1 MSAFARD
8 DQGRL
13 CAGGMPLG
21 DIAASHGSPL
31 YVYSGDG
38 IRDDY
43 RRFAAAVAPVDGSV
57 HFALKANSA
66 LGVIGLLA
74 RHGAGADIVSG
85 GEMARALAAGI
96 PAEKIVFSGVGKS
109 AEEIGAALD
118 AGIGQIN
125 AESPQ
130 EVEAISQIAAARG
143 VQAPV
148 ALRVNVDVAPK
159 THAKISTGQR
169 STKFGVSTSQNEAAG
184 LYRKMAADPHIRP
197 AGLAVHI
204 GSQIMELNPFE
215 RAYSALLSFGTA
227 LRDGGLEVPVL
238 DLGGGIGVDYQDGM
252 PTDFTAYG
260 ELVSR
265 LFADSGFRLG
275 FEPGRSIVANNGVLL
290 TRVIYVK
297 DGDNKRFAIV
307 DGAMND
313 LLRPTLYEA
322 HHDIRPVGPEGA
334 IEGPADIVGPVC
346 ETGDYLGLDRMMPSL
361 AAGDCLAVM
370 SSGAY
375 GAVMASSYNTRPP
388 AGEVM
393 VLDGKSISCG
403 VGATSPNFLPKKS
416 SPTSVR
422 DRGSEGAAGDRIGAH
437 RHRHRRLEPFTKNN
451 LGEKFAGHRRTDHAV
466 VGLYDV
472 AAKRITACRQDRHL
486 ERRRVRID
494 CRPVHQLAAQP
505 QCVTGIIGLQID
517 NLQLVC
523 LRLHRQPRL
532 VEHADQARHIG
543 RDRGP
548 LCHRTDGN
556 TENHY
561 EDDQRRQ
568 HSADGTPHFTG
579 IRFGHQHRRFSLP
592 DMRADRT
599 AHRLAAVANTFAV
612 DAKHGLAI
620 RAGEK
625 HRPCV
630 VSW

>member
-13 CAGGMPLG
+13 CARGMPLG
-21 DIAASHGSPL
+21 GIAASHGSPL

-38 IRDDY
+38 IRNDY

-169 STKFGVSTSQNEAAG
+169 STKFGVSTSQNEAAD

-204 GSQIMELNPFE
+204 GSQIIELDPFE

-227 LRDGGLEVPVL
+227 LRDEGLEVPVL
-238 DLGGGIGVDYQDGM
+238 DLGGGIGVDYQDGT
-252 PTDFTAYG
+252 PTDFTTYG

-265 LFADSGFRLG
+265 LFAGSDFRLG

-307 DGAMND
+307 DAAMND

-322 HHDIRPVGPEGA
+322 HHDNRPVGPEGA

-361 AAGDCLAVM
+361 AASDCLAVM
-370 SSGAY
+370 SAGAY

-393 VLDGKSISCG
+393 VLDGEVHI
-403 VGATSPNFLPKKS
+403 L
-416 SPTSVR
+416 
-422 DRGSEGAAGDRIGAH
+422 
-437 RHRHRRLEPFTKNN
+437 RR
-451 LGEKFAGHRRTDHAV
+451 RR
-466 VGLYDV
+466 DV
-472 AAKRITACRQDRHL
+472 AEL
-486 ERRRVRID
+486 
-494 CRPVHQLAAQP
+494 LAEE
-505 QCVTGIIGLQID
+505 IIPD
-517 NLQLVC
+517 
-523 LRLHRQPRL
+523 
-532 VEHADQARHIG
+532 
-543 RDRGP
+543 
-548 LCHRTDGN
+548 
-556 TENHY
+556 
-561 EDDQRRQ
+561 
-568 HSADGTPHFTG
+568 
-579 IRFGHQHRRFSLP
+579 FG
-592 DMRADRT
+592 
-599 AHRLAAVANTFAV
+599 
-612 DAKHGLAI
+612 
-620 RAGEK
+620 
-625 HRPCV
+625 
-630 VSW
+630 

>member
-43 RRFAAAVAPVDGSV
+43 RRFAAAVAPVDGAV

-74 RHGAGADIVSG
+74 RNGAGADIVSG

-143 VQAPV
+143 MQAPV

-169 STKFGVSTSQNEAAG
+169 STKFGVSTSQNEAAD

-204 GSQIMELNPFE
+204 GSQIMELDPFE
-215 RAYSALLSFGTA
+215 RAYTALLSFGTA
-227 LRDGGLEVPVL
+227 LRDEGLEVPVL
-238 DLGGGIGVDYQDGM
+238 DLGGGIGVDYQDGT

-260 ELVSR
+260 ELVLR

-307 DGAMND
+307 DAAMND

-370 SSGAY
+370 SAGAY

-393 VLDGKSISCG
+393 VLDGD
-403 VGATSPNFLPKKS
+403 VHVL
-416 SPTSVR
+416 
-422 DRGSEGAAGDRIGAH
+422 
-437 RHRHRRLEPFTKNN
+437 RR
-451 LGEKFAGHRRTDHAV
+451 RR
-466 VGLYDV
+466 DV
-472 AAKRITACRQDRHL
+472 AEL
-486 ERRRVRID
+486 
-494 CRPVHQLAAQP
+494 LAEE
-505 QCVTGIIGLQID
+505 IIPD
-517 NLQLVC
+517 
-523 LRLHRQPRL
+523 
-532 VEHADQARHIG
+532 
-543 RDRGP
+543 
-548 LCHRTDGN
+548 
-556 TENHY
+556 
-561 EDDQRRQ
+561 
-568 HSADGTPHFTG
+568 
-579 IRFGHQHRRFSLP
+579 FG
-592 DMRADRT
+592 
-599 AHRLAAVANTFAV
+599 
-612 DAKHGLAI
+612 
-620 RAGEK
+620 
-625 HRPCV
+625 
-630 VSW
+630 

>member
-74 RHGAGADIVSG
+74 QHGAGADIVSS

-169 STKFGVSTSQNEAAG
+169 STKFGVSTSQNEAAD
-184 LYRKMAADPHIRP
+184 LYRKMAADPHVRP

-204 GSQIMELNPFE
+204 GSQILELDPFE

-227 LRDGGLEVPVL
+227 LRDEGLEVPVL
-238 DLGGGIGVDYQDGM
+238 DLGGGIGVDYQDGT

-307 DGAMND
+307 DAAMND

-361 AAGDCLAVM
+361 AASDCLAVM
-370 SSGAY
+370 SAGAY

-393 VLDGKSISCG
+393 VLDDEVHI
-403 VGATSPNFLPKKS
+403 L
-416 SPTSVR
+416 
-422 DRGSEGAAGDRIGAH
+422 
-437 RHRHRRLEPFTKNN
+437 
-451 LGEKFAGHRRTDHAV
+451 
-466 VGLYDV
+466 
-472 AAKRITACRQDRHL
+472 
-486 ERRRVRID
+486 RRRRNVAEL
-494 CRPVHQLAAQP
+494 LAEE
-505 QCVTGIIGLQID
+505 IIPD
-517 NLQLVC
+517 
-523 LRLHRQPRL
+523 
-532 VEHADQARHIG
+532 
-543 RDRGP
+543 
-548 LCHRTDGN
+548 
-556 TENHY
+556 
-561 EDDQRRQ
+561 
-568 HSADGTPHFTG
+568 
-579 IRFGHQHRRFSLP
+579 FG
-592 DMRADRT
+592 
-599 AHRLAAVANTFAV
+599 
-612 DAKHGLAI
+612 
-620 RAGEK
+620 
-625 HRPCV
+625 
-630 VSW
+630 

>member
-21 DIAASHGSPL
+21 DIAATHGSPL

-130 EVEAISQIAAARG
+130 EVEAISQIAAARS

-159 THAKISTGQR
+159 THAKISTGHR

-204 GSQIMELNPFE
+204 GSQITELNPFE

-227 LRDGGLEVPVL
+227 LREEGLEVPVL
-238 DLGGGIGVDYQDGM
+238 DLGGGIGVDYQDGT

-265 LFADSGFRLG
+265 LFAGSGFRLG

-307 DGAMND
+307 DAAMND

-370 SSGAY
+370 SAGAY

-393 VLDGKSISCG
+393 VLDGEVHI
-403 VGATSPNFLPKKS
+403 L
-416 SPTSVR
+416 
-422 DRGSEGAAGDRIGAH
+422 
-437 RHRHRRLEPFTKNN
+437 RR
-451 LGEKFAGHRRTDHAV
+451 RR
-466 VGLYDV
+466 DV
-472 AAKRITACRQDRHL
+472 AEL
-486 ERRRVRID
+486 
-494 CRPVHQLAAQP
+494 LAEE
-505 QCVTGIIGLQID
+505 IIPD
-517 NLQLVC
+517 
-523 LRLHRQPRL
+523 
-532 VEHADQARHIG
+532 
-543 RDRGP
+543 
-548 LCHRTDGN
+548 
-556 TENHY
+556 
-561 EDDQRRQ
+561 
-568 HSADGTPHFTG
+568 
-579 IRFGHQHRRFSLP
+579 FG
-592 DMRADRT
+592 
-599 AHRLAAVANTFAV
+599 
-612 DAKHGLAI
+612 
-620 RAGEK
+620 
-625 HRPCV
+625 
-630 VSW
+630 

>member
-8 DQGRL
+8 DQSRL

-169 STKFGVSTSQNEAAG
+169 STKFGVSTSQNEAAD

-204 GSQIMELNPFE
+204 GSQILELDPFE

-227 LRDGGLEVPVL
+227 LRDEGLEVPVL
-238 DLGGGIGVDYQDGM
+238 DLGGGIGVDYQDGT

-265 LFADSGFRLG
+265 LFADSGFQLG

-307 DGAMND
+307 DAAMND

-370 SSGAY
+370 SAGAY

-393 VLDGKSISCG
+393 VLDGEVHI
-403 VGATSPNFLPKKS
+403 L
-416 SPTSVR
+416 
-422 DRGSEGAAGDRIGAH
+422 
-437 RHRHRRLEPFTKNN
+437 RR
-451 LGEKFAGHRRTDHAV
+451 RR
-466 VGLYDV
+466 DV
-472 AAKRITACRQDRHL
+472 AEL
-486 ERRRVRID
+486 
-494 CRPVHQLAAQP
+494 LAEE
-505 QCVTGIIGLQID
+505 IIPD
-517 NLQLVC
+517 
-523 LRLHRQPRL
+523 
-532 VEHADQARHIG
+532 
-543 RDRGP
+543 
-548 LCHRTDGN
+548 
-556 TENHY
+556 
-561 EDDQRRQ
+561 
-568 HSADGTPHFTG
+568 
-579 IRFGHQHRRFSLP
+579 FG
-592 DMRADRT
+592 
-599 AHRLAAVANTFAV
+599 
-612 DAKHGLAI
+612 
-620 RAGEK
+620 
-625 HRPCV
+625 
-630 VSW
+630 

>member
-1 MSAFARD
+1 MSAFACD

-13 CAGGMPLG
+13 CAGGMPLC

-43 RRFAAAVAPVDGSV
+43 RRFAAAVAPVEGYV

-74 RHGAGADIVSG
+74 KHGAGADIVSG
-85 GEMARALAAGI
+85 GEMARALASGI
-96 PAEKIVFSGVGKS
+96 PPEKIVFSGVGKS
-109 AEEIGAALD
+109 TAEIGEALD

-143 VQAPV
+143 VKAPV

-169 STKFGVSTSQNEAAG
+169 STKFGVSTSENEAAD

-197 AGLAVHI
+197 AGFAVHI
-204 GSQIMELNPFE
+204 GSQIIELDPFE

-227 LRDGGLEVPVL
+227 LRDEGLEVPVL
-238 DLGGGIGVDYQDGM
+238 DLGGGIGVDYHNGTA
-252 PTDFTAYG
+252 TDFTAYG

-297 DGDNKRFAIV
+297 DGDNKRFVIV
-307 DGAMND
+307 DAAMND

-322 HHDIRPVGPEGA
+322 RHDIRPVGPKGA
-334 IEGPADIVGPVC
+334 IEGPADIVGPIC

-370 SSGAY
+370 SAGAY

-393 VLDGKSISCG
+393 VLDGDIHI
-403 VGATSPNFLPKKS
+403 L
-416 SPTSVR
+416 
-422 DRGSEGAAGDRIGAH
+422 
-437 RHRHRRLEPFTKNN
+437 RR
-451 LGEKFAGHRRTDHAV
+451 RR
-466 VGLYDV
+466 DV
-472 AAKRITACRQDRHL
+472 AEL
-486 ERRRVRID
+486 
-494 CRPVHQLAAQP
+494 LAEE
-505 QCVTGIIGLQID
+505 IIPD
-517 NLQLVC
+517 
-523 LRLHRQPRL
+523 
-532 VEHADQARHIG
+532 
-543 RDRGP
+543 
-548 LCHRTDGN
+548 
-556 TENHY
+556 
-561 EDDQRRQ
+561 
-568 HSADGTPHFTG
+568 
-579 IRFGHQHRRFSLP
+579 FG
-592 DMRADRT
+592 
-599 AHRLAAVANTFAV
+599 
-612 DAKHGLAI
+612 
-620 RAGEK
+620 
-625 HRPCV
+625 
-630 VSW
+630 

>member
-43 RRFAAAVAPVDGSV
+43 RRFAAAVAPVDGAV

-169 STKFGVSTSQNEAAG
+169 STKFGVSTSQNEAAE
-184 LYRKMAADPHIRP
+184 LYREMAADPHIRP

-204 GSQIMELNPFE
+204 GSQIMELDPFE

-227 LRDGGLEVPVL
+227 LRDEGLEVPVL
-238 DLGGGIGVDYQDGM
+238 DLGGGIGVDYQHGT

-265 LFADSGFRLG
+265 LFADSSFRLG

-307 DGAMND
+307 DAAMND

-322 HHDIRPVGPEGA
+322 HHDIQPVGPEGP

-370 SSGAY
+370 SAGAY
-375 GAVMASSYNTRPP
+375 GAVMASNYNTRPP

-393 VLDGKSISCG
+393 VLDGDVHI
-403 VGATSPNFLPKKS
+403 L
-416 SPTSVR
+416 
-422 DRGSEGAAGDRIGAH
+422 
-437 RHRHRRLEPFTKNN
+437 RR
-451 LGEKFAGHRRTDHAV
+451 RR
-466 VGLYDV
+466 DV
-472 AAKRITACRQDRHL
+472 AELFA
-486 ERRRVRID
+486 EE
-494 CRPVHQLAAQP
+494 
-505 QCVTGIIGLQID
+505 IIPD
-517 NLQLVC
+517 
-523 LRLHRQPRL
+523 
-532 VEHADQARHIG
+532 
-543 RDRGP
+543 
-548 LCHRTDGN
+548 
-556 TENHY
+556 
-561 EDDQRRQ
+561 
-568 HSADGTPHFTG
+568 
-579 IRFGHQHRRFSLP
+579 FG
-592 DMRADRT
+592 
-599 AHRLAAVANTFAV
+599 
-612 DAKHGLAI
+612 
-620 RAGEK
+620 
-625 HRPCV
+625 
-630 VSW
+630 

>member
-13 CAGGMPLG
+13 CAGGMSLG

-31 YVYSGDG
+31 YVYSGNG
-38 IRDDY
+38 ILDDY

-57 HFALKANSA
+57 HFALKANST

-74 RHGAGADIVSG
+74 QHGAGADIVSG

-159 THAKISTGQR
+159 TNAKISTGQR

-184 LYRKMAADPHIRP
+184 LYRKMAADPNIRP

-204 GSQIMELNPFE
+204 GSQIMELDPFE
-215 RAYSALLSFGTA
+215 RAYSALLSFGTV
-227 LRDGGLEVPVL
+227 LRDEGLEVPVL
-238 DLGGGIGVDYQDGM
+238 DLGGGIGVDYQDGT

-297 DGDNKRFAIV
+297 DGDNKRFVIV
-307 DGAMND
+307 DAAMND

-370 SSGAY
+370 SAGAY

-393 VLDGKSISCG
+393 VLDGEVHI
-403 VGATSPNFLPKKS
+403 L
-416 SPTSVR
+416 
-422 DRGSEGAAGDRIGAH
+422 
-437 RHRHRRLEPFTKNN
+437 RR
-451 LGEKFAGHRRTDHAV
+451 RR
-466 VGLYDV
+466 DV
-472 AAKRITACRQDRHL
+472 AEL
-486 ERRRVRID
+486 
-494 CRPVHQLAAQP
+494 LAEE
-505 QCVTGIIGLQID
+505 IIPD
-517 NLQLVC
+517 
-523 LRLHRQPRL
+523 
-532 VEHADQARHIG
+532 
-543 RDRGP
+543 
-548 LCHRTDGN
+548 
-556 TENHY
+556 
-561 EDDQRRQ
+561 
-568 HSADGTPHFTG
+568 
-579 IRFGHQHRRFSLP
+579 FG
-592 DMRADRT
+592 
-599 AHRLAAVANTFAV
+599 
-612 DAKHGLAI
+612 
-620 RAGEK
+620 
-625 HRPCV
+625 
-630 VSW
+630 

>member
-130 EVEAISQIAAARG
+130 EVEAISQIAAARS

-169 STKFGVSTSQNEAAG
+169 STKFGVSTSQNEAAD

-204 GSQIMELNPFE
+204 GSQILELDPFE

-227 LRDGGLEVPVL
+227 LRDEGLEVPVL
-238 DLGGGIGVDYQDGM
+238 DLGGGIGVDYQDGT

-265 LFADSGFRLG
+265 LFAGSGFQLG

-307 DGAMND
+307 DAAMND

-370 SSGAY
+370 SAGAY

-393 VLDGKSISCG
+393 VLDGEVHI
-403 VGATSPNFLPKKS
+403 L
-416 SPTSVR
+416 
-422 DRGSEGAAGDRIGAH
+422 
-437 RHRHRRLEPFTKNN
+437 RR
-451 LGEKFAGHRRTDHAV
+451 RR
-466 VGLYDV
+466 DV
-472 AAKRITACRQDRHL
+472 AEL
-486 ERRRVRID
+486 
-494 CRPVHQLAAQP
+494 LAEE
-505 QCVTGIIGLQID
+505 IIPD
-517 NLQLVC
+517 
-523 LRLHRQPRL
+523 
-532 VEHADQARHIG
+532 
-543 RDRGP
+543 
-548 LCHRTDGN
+548 
-556 TENHY
+556 
-561 EDDQRRQ
+561 
-568 HSADGTPHFTG
+568 
-579 IRFGHQHRRFSLP
+579 FG
-592 DMRADRT
+592 
-599 AHRLAAVANTFAV
+599 
-612 DAKHGLAI
+612 
-620 RAGEK
+620 
-625 HRPCV
+625 
-630 VSW
+630 

>member
-43 RRFAAAVAPVDGSV
+43 RRFAAAVAPVDGAV

-66 LGVIGLLA
+66 LGVISLLA

-169 STKFGVSTSQNEAAG
+169 STKFGVSTSQNEAAE
-184 LYRKMAADPHIRP
+184 LYREMAADPHIRP

-204 GSQIMELNPFE
+204 GSQIMELDPFE

-227 LRDGGLEVPVL
+227 LRDEGLEVPVL
-238 DLGGGIGVDYQDGM
+238 DLGGGIGVDYQHGT

-307 DGAMND
+307 DAAMND

-322 HHDIRPVGPEGA
+322 HHDIQPVGPEGP

-370 SSGAY
+370 SAGAY
-375 GAVMASSYNTRPP
+375 GAVMASNYNTRPP

-393 VLDGKSISCG
+393 VLDGDVHI
-403 VGATSPNFLPKKS
+403 L
-416 SPTSVR
+416 
-422 DRGSEGAAGDRIGAH
+422 
-437 RHRHRRLEPFTKNN
+437 RR
-451 LGEKFAGHRRTDHAV
+451 RR
-466 VGLYDV
+466 DV
-472 AAKRITACRQDRHL
+472 AEL
-486 ERRRVRID
+486 
-494 CRPVHQLAAQP
+494 LAEE
-505 QCVTGIIGLQID
+505 IIPD
-517 NLQLVC
+517 
-523 LRLHRQPRL
+523 
-532 VEHADQARHIG
+532 
-543 RDRGP
+543 
-548 LCHRTDGN
+548 
-556 TENHY
+556 
-561 EDDQRRQ
+561 
-568 HSADGTPHFTG
+568 
-579 IRFGHQHRRFSLP
+579 FG
-592 DMRADRT
+592 
-599 AHRLAAVANTFAV
+599 
-612 DAKHGLAI
+612 
-620 RAGEK
+620 
-625 HRPCV
+625 
-630 VSW
+630 

>member
-130 EVEAISQIAAARG
+130 EVEAISQIAVARG

-169 STKFGVSTSQNEAAG
+169 STKFGVSTSQNEAAD

-204 GSQIMELNPFE
+204 GSQILELDPFE

-227 LRDGGLEVPVL
+227 LRDEGLEVPVL
-238 DLGGGIGVDYQDGM
+238 DLGGGIGVDYQDGT

-265 LFADSGFRLG
+265 LFADSGFQLG

-307 DGAMND
+307 DAAMND

-370 SSGAY
+370 SAGAY

-393 VLDGKSISCG
+393 VLDGEVHI
-403 VGATSPNFLPKKS
+403 L
-416 SPTSVR
+416 
-422 DRGSEGAAGDRIGAH
+422 
-437 RHRHRRLEPFTKNN
+437 RR
-451 LGEKFAGHRRTDHAV
+451 RR
-466 VGLYDV
+466 DV
-472 AAKRITACRQDRHL
+472 AEL
-486 ERRRVRID
+486 
-494 CRPVHQLAAQP
+494 LAEE
-505 QCVTGIIGLQID
+505 IIPD
-517 NLQLVC
+517 
-523 LRLHRQPRL
+523 
-532 VEHADQARHIG
+532 
-543 RDRGP
+543 
-548 LCHRTDGN
+548 
-556 TENHY
+556 
-561 EDDQRRQ
+561 
-568 HSADGTPHFTG
+568 
-579 IRFGHQHRRFSLP
+579 FG
-592 DMRADRT
+592 
-599 AHRLAAVANTFAV
+599 
-612 DAKHGLAI
+612 
-620 RAGEK
+620 
-625 HRPCV
+625 
-630 VSW
+630 

>member
-1 MSAFARD
+1 MSSFARD

-96 PAEKIVFSGVGKS
+96 PAEKIVFSGVGKL

-169 STKFGVSTSQNEAAG
+169 STKFGVSTSQNEAAD

-204 GSQIMELNPFE
+204 GSQIMELDPFE

-227 LRDGGLEVPVL
+227 LRDEGLEVPVL
-238 DLGGGIGVDYQDGM
+238 DLGGGIGVDYQDGT

-307 DGAMND
+307 DAAMND

-334 IEGPADIVGPVC
+334 IEGPAEIVGPVC

-361 AAGDCLAVM
+361 ATGDCLAVM
-370 SSGAY
+370 SAGAY

-393 VLDGKSISCG
+393 VLDGEVHI
-403 VGATSPNFLPKKS
+403 L
-416 SPTSVR
+416 
-422 DRGSEGAAGDRIGAH
+422 
-437 RHRHRRLEPFTKNN
+437 RR
-451 LGEKFAGHRRTDHAV
+451 RR
-466 VGLYDV
+466 DV
-472 AAKRITACRQDRHL
+472 AEL
-486 ERRRVRID
+486 
-494 CRPVHQLAAQP
+494 LAED
-505 QCVTGIIGLQID
+505 IIPD
-517 NLQLVC
+517 
-523 LRLHRQPRL
+523 
-532 VEHADQARHIG
+532 
-543 RDRGP
+543 
-548 LCHRTDGN
+548 
-556 TENHY
+556 
-561 EDDQRRQ
+561 
-568 HSADGTPHFTG
+568 
-579 IRFGHQHRRFSLP
+579 FG
-592 DMRADRT
+592 
-599 AHRLAAVANTFAV
+599 
-612 DAKHGLAI
+612 
-620 RAGEK
+620 
-625 HRPCV
+625 
-630 VSW
+630 

>member
-21 DIAASHGSPL
+21 DIASSHGSPL

-43 RRFAAAVAPVDGSV
+43 HRFAAAVAPVDGSV
-57 HFALKANSA
+57 YFALKANSA

-96 PAEKIVFSGVGKS
+96 PSEKIVFSGVGKS

-130 EVEAISQIAAARG
+130 EVEAIRQIAAARS

-148 ALRVNVDVAPK
+148 ALRVNIDVAPK

-204 GSQIMELNPFE
+204 GSQILELDPFE
-215 RAYSALLSFGTA
+215 RAYAALLSFGTA
-227 LRDGGLEVPVL
+227 LRDEGLEVPVL
-238 DLGGGIGVDYQDGM
+238 DLGGGIGVDYQDGT

-265 LFADSGFRLG
+265 LFAGSGFRLG
-275 FEPGRSIVANNGVLL
+275 LEPGRSIVANNGVLL

-307 DGAMND
+307 DAAMND

-370 SSGAY
+370 SAGAY

-393 VLDGKSISCG
+393 LLDGDVHI
-403 VGATSPNFLPKKS
+403 L
-416 SPTSVR
+416 
-422 DRGSEGAAGDRIGAH
+422 
-437 RHRHRRLEPFTKNN
+437 RR
-451 LGEKFAGHRRTDHAV
+451 RR
-466 VGLYDV
+466 DV
-472 AAKRITACRQDRHL
+472 AAL
-486 ERRRVRID
+486 
-494 CRPVHQLAAQP
+494 LAEE
-505 QCVTGIIGLQID
+505 IIPD
-517 NLQLVC
+517 
-523 LRLHRQPRL
+523 
-532 VEHADQARHIG
+532 
-543 RDRGP
+543 
-548 LCHRTDGN
+548 
-556 TENHY
+556 
-561 EDDQRRQ
+561 
-568 HSADGTPHFTG
+568 
-579 IRFGHQHRRFSLP
+579 FG
-592 DMRADRT
+592 
-599 AHRLAAVANTFAV
+599 
-612 DAKHGLAI
+612 
-620 RAGEK
+620 
-625 HRPCV
+625 
-630 VSW
+630 

>member
-8 DQGRL
+8 EQGRL

-74 RHGAGADIVSG
+74 QHGAGADIVSS

-96 PAEKIVFSGVGKS
+96 PAEKIVFSGVGKL

-148 ALRVNVDVAPK
+148 ALRVNVDVSPK

-204 GSQIMELNPFE
+204 GSQIMELDPFE

-227 LRDGGLEVPVL
+227 LRDEGLEVPVL
-238 DLGGGIGVDYQDGM
+238 DLGGGIGVDYQDGT

-307 DGAMND
+307 DAAMND

-361 AAGDCLAVM
+361 AASDCLAVM
-370 SSGAY
+370 SAGAY

-393 VLDGKSISCG
+393 VLDDEVHI
-403 VGATSPNFLPKKS
+403 L
-416 SPTSVR
+416 
-422 DRGSEGAAGDRIGAH
+422 
-437 RHRHRRLEPFTKNN
+437 
-451 LGEKFAGHRRTDHAV
+451 
-466 VGLYDV
+466 
-472 AAKRITACRQDRHL
+472 
-486 ERRRVRID
+486 RRRRNVAEL
-494 CRPVHQLAAQP
+494 LAEE
-505 QCVTGIIGLQID
+505 IIPD
-517 NLQLVC
+517 
-523 LRLHRQPRL
+523 
-532 VEHADQARHIG
+532 
-543 RDRGP
+543 
-548 LCHRTDGN
+548 
-556 TENHY
+556 
-561 EDDQRRQ
+561 
-568 HSADGTPHFTG
+568 
-579 IRFGHQHRRFSLP
+579 FG
-592 DMRADRT
+592 
-599 AHRLAAVANTFAV
+599 
-612 DAKHGLAI
+612 
-620 RAGEK
+620 
-625 HRPCV
+625 
-630 VSW
+630 

>member
-43 RRFAAAVAPVDGSV
+43 RRFAAAVAPVDGAV

-169 STKFGVSTSQNEAAG
+169 STKFGVSTSQNEAAE
-184 LYRKMAADPHIRP
+184 LYREMAADPHIRP

-204 GSQIMELNPFE
+204 GSQIMELDPFE

-227 LRDGGLEVPVL
+227 LRDEGLEVPVL
-238 DLGGGIGVDYQDGM
+238 DLGGGIGVDYQHGT

-307 DGAMND
+307 DAAMND

-322 HHDIRPVGPEGA
+322 HHDIQPVGPEGP

-346 ETGDYLGLDRMMPSL
+346 ETGDYLGLDRMIPSL

-370 SSGAY
+370 SAGAY
-375 GAVMASSYNTRPP
+375 GAVMASNYNTRPP

-393 VLDGKSISCG
+393 VLDGDVHI
-403 VGATSPNFLPKKS
+403 L
-416 SPTSVR
+416 
-422 DRGSEGAAGDRIGAH
+422 
-437 RHRHRRLEPFTKNN
+437 RR
-451 LGEKFAGHRRTDHAV
+451 RR
-466 VGLYDV
+466 DV
-472 AAKRITACRQDRHL
+472 AEL
-486 ERRRVRID
+486 
-494 CRPVHQLAAQP
+494 LAEE
-505 QCVTGIIGLQID
+505 IIPD
-517 NLQLVC
+517 
-523 LRLHRQPRL
+523 
-532 VEHADQARHIG
+532 
-543 RDRGP
+543 
-548 LCHRTDGN
+548 
-556 TENHY
+556 
-561 EDDQRRQ
+561 
-568 HSADGTPHFTG
+568 
-579 IRFGHQHRRFSLP
+579 FG
-592 DMRADRT
+592 
-599 AHRLAAVANTFAV
+599 
-612 DAKHGLAI
+612 
-620 RAGEK
+620 
-625 HRPCV
+625 
-630 VSW
+630 

>member
-43 RRFAAAVAPVDGSV
+43 RHFAAAVAPVDGSV

-169 STKFGVSTSQNEAAG
+169 STKFGVSTSQNEAAD

-204 GSQIMELNPFE
+204 GSQILELDPFE

-227 LRDGGLEVPVL
+227 LRDEGLEVPVL
-238 DLGGGIGVDYQDGM
+238 DLGGGIGVDYQDGT

-265 LFADSGFRLG
+265 LFADSGFQLG

-307 DGAMND
+307 DAAMND

-370 SSGAY
+370 SAGAY

-393 VLDGKSISCG
+393 VLDGEVHI
-403 VGATSPNFLPKKS
+403 L
-416 SPTSVR
+416 
-422 DRGSEGAAGDRIGAH
+422 
-437 RHRHRRLEPFTKNN
+437 RR
-451 LGEKFAGHRRTDHAV
+451 RR
-466 VGLYDV
+466 DV
-472 AAKRITACRQDRHL
+472 AEL
-486 ERRRVRID
+486 
-494 CRPVHQLAAQP
+494 LAEE
-505 QCVTGIIGLQID
+505 IIPD
-517 NLQLVC
+517 
-523 LRLHRQPRL
+523 
-532 VEHADQARHIG
+532 
-543 RDRGP
+543 
-548 LCHRTDGN
+548 
-556 TENHY
+556 
-561 EDDQRRQ
+561 
-568 HSADGTPHFTG
+568 
-579 IRFGHQHRRFSLP
+579 FG
-592 DMRADRT
+592 
-599 AHRLAAVANTFAV
+599 
-612 DAKHGLAI
+612 
-620 RAGEK
+620 
-625 HRPCV
+625 
-630 VSW
+630 

>member
-21 DIAASHGSPL
+21 DIATSHGSPL

-43 RRFAAAVAPVDGSV
+43 RRFAAAVAPVEGSV

-66 LGVIGLLA
+66 LGVISLLA

-169 STKFGVSTSQNEAAG
+169 STKFGVSTSQNEAAD

-204 GSQIMELNPFE
+204 GSQILELDPFE

-227 LRDGGLEVPVL
+227 LRDEGLEVPVL
-238 DLGGGIGVDYQDGM
+238 DLGGGIGVDYQDGT

-265 LFADSGFRLG
+265 LFADSGFQLG

-307 DGAMND
+307 DAAMND

-370 SSGAY
+370 SAGAY

-393 VLDGKSISCG
+393 VLDGEVHI
-403 VGATSPNFLPKKS
+403 L
-416 SPTSVR
+416 
-422 DRGSEGAAGDRIGAH
+422 
-437 RHRHRRLEPFTKNN
+437 RR
-451 LGEKFAGHRRTDHAV
+451 RR
-466 VGLYDV
+466 DV
-472 AAKRITACRQDRHL
+472 AEL
-486 ERRRVRID
+486 
-494 CRPVHQLAAQP
+494 LAEE
-505 QCVTGIIGLQID
+505 IIPD
-517 NLQLVC
+517 
-523 LRLHRQPRL
+523 
-532 VEHADQARHIG
+532 
-543 RDRGP
+543 
-548 LCHRTDGN
+548 
-556 TENHY
+556 
-561 EDDQRRQ
+561 
-568 HSADGTPHFTG
+568 
-579 IRFGHQHRRFSLP
+579 FG
-592 DMRADRT
+592 
-599 AHRLAAVANTFAV
+599 
-612 DAKHGLAI
+612 
-620 RAGEK
+620 
-625 HRPCV
+625 
-630 VSW
+630 

>member
-143 VQAPV
+143 MQAPV

-169 STKFGVSTSQNEAAG
+169 STKFGVSTSQNEAAD

-204 GSQIMELNPFE
+204 GSQILELDPFE

-227 LRDGGLEVPVL
+227 LRDEGLEVPVL
-238 DLGGGIGVDYQDGM
+238 DLGGGMGVDYQDGT
-252 PTDFTAYG
+252 PTDFTTYG

-307 DGAMND
+307 DAAMND

-370 SSGAY
+370 SAGAY

-393 VLDGKSISCG
+393 VLDGEVHI
-403 VGATSPNFLPKKS
+403 L
-416 SPTSVR
+416 
-422 DRGSEGAAGDRIGAH
+422 
-437 RHRHRRLEPFTKNN
+437 RR
-451 LGEKFAGHRRTDHAV
+451 RR
-466 VGLYDV
+466 DV
-472 AAKRITACRQDRHL
+472 AEL
-486 ERRRVRID
+486 
-494 CRPVHQLAAQP
+494 LAEE
-505 QCVTGIIGLQID
+505 IIPD
-517 NLQLVC
+517 
-523 LRLHRQPRL
+523 
-532 VEHADQARHIG
+532 
-543 RDRGP
+543 
-548 LCHRTDGN
+548 
-556 TENHY
+556 
-561 EDDQRRQ
+561 
-568 HSADGTPHFTG
+568 
-579 IRFGHQHRRFSLP
+579 FG
-592 DMRADRT
+592 
-599 AHRLAAVANTFAV
+599 
-612 DAKHGLAI
+612 
-620 RAGEK
+620 
-625 HRPCV
+625 
-630 VSW
+630 

>member
-118 AGIGQIN
+118 AGISQIN

-169 STKFGVSTSQNEAAG
+169 STKFGVSTSQNEAAD

-204 GSQIMELNPFE
+204 GSQILELDPFE

-227 LRDGGLEVPVL
+227 LRDEGLEVPVL
-238 DLGGGIGVDYQDGM
+238 DLGGGIGVDYQDGT

-265 LFADSGFRLG
+265 LFADSGFQLG

-307 DGAMND
+307 DAAMND

-370 SSGAY
+370 SAGAY

-393 VLDGKSISCG
+393 VLDDEVHI
-403 VGATSPNFLPKKS
+403 L
-416 SPTSVR
+416 
-422 DRGSEGAAGDRIGAH
+422 
-437 RHRHRRLEPFTKNN
+437 RR
-451 LGEKFAGHRRTDHAV
+451 RR
-466 VGLYDV
+466 DV
-472 AAKRITACRQDRHL
+472 AEL
-486 ERRRVRID
+486 
-494 CRPVHQLAAQP
+494 LAEE
-505 QCVTGIIGLQID
+505 IIPD
-517 NLQLVC
+517 
-523 LRLHRQPRL
+523 
-532 VEHADQARHIG
+532 
-543 RDRGP
+543 
-548 LCHRTDGN
+548 
-556 TENHY
+556 
-561 EDDQRRQ
+561 
-568 HSADGTPHFTG
+568 
-579 IRFGHQHRRFSLP
+579 FG
-592 DMRADRT
+592 
-599 AHRLAAVANTFAV
+599 
-612 DAKHGLAI
+612 
-620 RAGEK
+620 
-625 HRPCV
+625 
-630 VSW
+630 

>member
-43 RRFAAAVAPVDGSV
+43 HRFAAAVAPVEGSV

-169 STKFGVSTSQNEAAG
+169 STKFGVSISQNEAAD

-204 GSQIMELNPFE
+204 GSQILELDPFE

-227 LRDGGLEVPVL
+227 LRDEGLEVPVL
-238 DLGGGIGVDYQDGM
+238 DLGGGIGVDYQDGT

-265 LFADSGFRLG
+265 LFADSGFQLG

-297 DGDNKRFAIV
+297 DGDNKRFAVV
-307 DGAMND
+307 DAAMND

-370 SSGAY
+370 SAGAY

-393 VLDGKSISCG
+393 VLDGEVHI
-403 VGATSPNFLPKKS
+403 L
-416 SPTSVR
+416 
-422 DRGSEGAAGDRIGAH
+422 
-437 RHRHRRLEPFTKNN
+437 RR
-451 LGEKFAGHRRTDHAV
+451 RR
-466 VGLYDV
+466 DV
-472 AAKRITACRQDRHL
+472 AEL
-486 ERRRVRID
+486 
-494 CRPVHQLAAQP
+494 LAEE
-505 QCVTGIIGLQID
+505 II
-517 NLQLVC
+517 
-523 LRLHRQPRL
+523 
-532 VEHADQARHIG
+532 
-543 RDRGP
+543 
-548 LCHRTDGN
+548 
-556 TENHY
+556 
-561 EDDQRRQ
+561 
-568 HSADGTPHFTG
+568 
-579 IRFGHQHRRFSLP
+579 P
-592 DMRADRT
+592 DF
-599 AHRLAAVANTFAV
+599 V
-612 DAKHGLAI
+612 
-620 RAGEK
+620 
-625 HRPCV
+625 
-630 VSW
+630 

>member
-169 STKFGVSTSQNEAAG
+169 STKFGVSTSQNEAAD

-204 GSQIMELNPFE
+204 GSQILELDPFE

-227 LRDGGLEVPVL
+227 LRDEGLEVPVL
-238 DLGGGIGVDYQDGM
+238 DLGGGMGVDYQDGT
-252 PTDFTAYG
+252 PTDFTTYG

-265 LFADSGFRLG
+265 LFADSGFQLG

-307 DGAMND
+307 DAAMND

-370 SSGAY
+370 SAGAY

-393 VLDGKSISCG
+393 VLDGEVHI
-403 VGATSPNFLPKKS
+403 L
-416 SPTSVR
+416 
-422 DRGSEGAAGDRIGAH
+422 
-437 RHRHRRLEPFTKNN
+437 RR
-451 LGEKFAGHRRTDHAV
+451 RR
-466 VGLYDV
+466 DV
-472 AAKRITACRQDRHL
+472 AEL
-486 ERRRVRID
+486 
-494 CRPVHQLAAQP
+494 LAEE
-505 QCVTGIIGLQID
+505 IIPD
-517 NLQLVC
+517 
-523 LRLHRQPRL
+523 
-532 VEHADQARHIG
+532 
-543 RDRGP
+543 
-548 LCHRTDGN
+548 
-556 TENHY
+556 
-561 EDDQRRQ
+561 
-568 HSADGTPHFTG
+568 
-579 IRFGHQHRRFSLP
+579 FG
-592 DMRADRT
+592 
-599 AHRLAAVANTFAV
+599 
-612 DAKHGLAI
+612 
-620 RAGEK
+620 
-625 HRPCV
+625 
-630 VSW
+630 